1 MKNSGSGILSMLL
14 GIIIE
19 FLLSVVLACCLWLFA
34 WLGFAVRQS
43 FGQWPR
49 FFGNLLLLGGVMTG
63 TWYFFADPTNIW
75 FTCML
80 GIFNMATL
88 LGITDM
94 DFLDGTLK
102 LTNDTRAAS
111 VVGYFGIGRI
121 VFCMMC
127 IGLVAY
133 RLYNPAFPMFAQ

>member
-1 MKNSGSGILSMLL
+1 MLL

-49 FFGNLLLLGGVMTG
+49 FFGNLLLLGGVMAG
-63 TWYFFADPTNIW
+63 TWYLFADPTNIW
-75 FTCML
+75 FTCIL
-80 GIFNMATL
+80 GIFNVATL

-111 VVGYFGIGRI
+111 VAGYFGIGRI
-121 VFCMMC
+121 VFCVLC
-127 IGLVAY
+127 IGVIAY

>member
-1 MKNSGSGILSMLL
+1 MKSSGSGILSMLL

-34 WLGFAVRQS
+34 CLGFAVRQS

-49 FFGNLLLLGGVMTG
+49 FFGNLLLLGGVMAG
-63 TWYFFADPTNIW
+63 TWYLFADPTNIW
-75 FTCML
+75 FTCIL
-80 GIFNMATL
+80 GIFNVATL
-88 LGITDM
+88 LGMTDM

-111 VVGYFGIGRI
+111 VAGYFGIGRI
-121 VFCMMC
+121 VFFVLC
-127 IGLVAY
+127 IGVIAY